1 MKGWRVRTSLV
12 AVALVLA
19 FTVVSLV
26 PSRVWAGKVMNRI
39 LARGTLVVGTTGHFP
54 PFSVKDKEGK
64 YIGLDMDLARAMAS
78 AMGVKM
84 EVKRY
89 DMADLI
95 EAVRKNKVD
104 MALSGITMTFKRNL
118 KVIFVGPYMVTGQ
131 AILAKKAVVQRVKSP
146 SDMNKPSFRLVVV
159 KGTTGATVAKLLVPK
174 ATIIE
179 KNTMTE
185 AFNMV
190 MKDKADAL
198 LADQPFCVVAAFQHQ
213 NQPIGVS
220 EPFTQEL
227 VGIALPEGD
236 DLLVNWVENF
246 IVQMQ
251 IKGELK
257 KLKKYWFQNP
267 SWIKEIPTQ

>member
-159 KGTTGATVAKLLVPK
+159 KGTTGATVARLLVPK

>member
-1 MKGWRVRTSLV
+1 MRRSGVR
-12 AVALVLA
+12 
-19 FTVVSLV
+19 VSLV
-26 PSRVWAGKVMNRI
+26 VGVLVAFFVTVGLVPSGVWAGKIMNRI
-39 LARGTLVVGTTGHFP
+39 LSKGTLVVGTTGHFP

-78 AMGVKM
+78 AMGVKL

-89 DMADLI
+89 DMSDLI
-95 EAVRKNKVD
+95 EAVRKHKVD
-104 MALSGITMTFKRNL
+104 MAMSGITMTFERNL

-131 AILAKKAVVQRVKSP
+131 AILAKKAVVQQVKSP
-146 SDMNKPSFRLVVV
+146 ADMNKPSFRLVVV
-159 KGTTGATVAKLLVPK
+159 KGTTGATVARLLAPK

-190 MKDKADAL
+190 LKDKADAL
-198 LADQPFCVVAAFQHQ
+198 LADQPYCVVAAFQHRD
-213 NQPIGVS
+213 QPIGVS

-236 DLLVNWVENF
+236 ELLVNWVENF
-246 IVQMQ
+246 IMQ
-251 IKGELK
+251 LQVKGELK
-257 KLKKYWFQNP
+257 KLKEFWFQNP

>member
-1 MKGWRVRTSLV
+1 MRGSRVRTPLV
-12 AVALVLA
+12 VVALMVA
-19 FTVVSLV
+19 FMVVSLN
-26 PSRVWAGKVMNRI
+26 PSRVWAGKVMDRI
-39 LARGTLVVGTTGHFP
+39 LSKGTLVVGTTGHFP

-64 YIGLDMDLARAMAS
+64 YIGLDMDLAKAMAS
-78 AMGVKM
+78 AMGVKL

-95 EAVRKNKVD
+95 EAVKKNKVD

-118 KVIFVGPYMVTGQ
+118 KVVFVGPYIVTGQ
-131 AILAKKAVVQRVKSP
+131 AILAKKAVVQNIKSP
-146 SDMNKPSFRLVVV
+146 SDMDKPSFRLVVV

-198 LADQPFCVVAAFQHQ
+198 LADQPYCVVAAFQHQ
-213 NQPIGVS
+213 NQQIGVS

-227 VGIALPEGD
+227 VGVALPEND
-236 DLLVNWVENF
+236 NLLVNWVENF
-246 IVQMQ
+246 IMQ
-251 IKGELK
+251 LQVKGELK
-257 KLKKYWFQNP
+257 KLKQFWFQNP

>member
-1 MKGWRVRTSLV
+1 MKGWRVRTFLV
-12 AVALVLA
+12 AALVLA

-246 IVQMQ
+246 IMQMQ

>member
-1 MKGWRVRTSLV
+1 MRGWRVRTSLV
-12 AVALVLA
+12 AALVLA

-159 KGTTGATVAKLLVPK
+159 KGTTGATVARLLVPK

-246 IVQMQ
+246 IMQMQ

>member
-1 MKGWRVRTSLV
+1 MRGWRVRTSLV
-12 AVALVLA
+12 AALVLA

-159 KGTTGATVAKLLVPK
+159 KGTTGATVARLLVPK
-174 ATIIE
+174 ATVIE

-246 IVQMQ
+246 IMQMQ